1 MYNDTLLSICIK
13 AKTTAKFIRKN
24 GKHLMV
30 LAVFWWERVGSNHRS
45 H

>member
-1 MYNDTLLSICIK
+1 MRSGTLLLYVLKQKQLQNSYE
-13 AKTTAKFIRKN
+13 KN

>member
-1 MYNDTLLSICIK
+1 MRSGTLLLICTK
-13 AKTTAKFIRKN
+13 AKATAKFIQKN
-24 GKHLMV
+24 GKRLMV